1 LIRLPFCIDNL
12 IAARHRPFVALL
24 FALLLLGMQQQ
35 VQAHA
40 LQHLGNLLHARLDTG
55 LQAPVA
61 DAPCLEC
68 ALLAGGTS
76 VAANSHAAVAA
87 IADVGDR
94 FHLTVAFRHL
104 AAPSYYSSRAPPS
117 LL

>member
-1 LIRLPFCIDNL
+1 MT
-12 IAARHRPFVALL
+12 AARHRPFVALL

-35 VQAHA
+35 LQVHV
-40 LQHLGNLLHARLDTG
+40 LQHLGSFLHARHDTG
-55 LQAPVA
+55 LQAPIA

-76 VAANSHAAVAA
+76 AAANSHAII
-87 IADVGDR
+87 IADAAVSDR
-94 FHLTVAFRHL
+94 HRVTVAFRHL

>member
-1 LIRLPFCIDNL
+1 LT
-12 IAARHRPFVALL
+12 AARHRPFVALL

-35 VQAHA
+35 VQVHA
-40 LQHLGNLLHARLDTG
+40 LQHLGNLVHALHDTG
-55 LQAPVA
+55 LQAPLA

-76 VAANSHAAVAA
+76 A
-87 IADVGDR
+87 IASGYASFPAVSVTGEQLHFATELR
-94 FHLTVAFRHL
+94 YL